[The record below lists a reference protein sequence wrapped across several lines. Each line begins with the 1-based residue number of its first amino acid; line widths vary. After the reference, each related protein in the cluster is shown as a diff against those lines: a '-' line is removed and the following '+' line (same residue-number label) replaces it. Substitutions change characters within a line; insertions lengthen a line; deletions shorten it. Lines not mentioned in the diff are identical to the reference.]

1 MSKND
6 DIFIPEDAEEFVEEE
21 TFTASEKQAELASVI
36 SQSEVKAE
44 EISNVESE
52 EPVEDGNEAENVNEP
67 VAEPISNKKVDEGG
81 SETVI
86 GAGCVINGD
95 ISTEGN
101 VYVNGEIKGKLI
113 CKANAEINGGCVEG
127 DIHAGKLL
135 ISNAKITS
143 DVFCDNLNLL
153 KDAKINGTITAEDM
167 CMVEKN
173 SVCVGDI
180 KAKTIVVNGAIKGDI
195 TADTVTVNGIVQGNI
210 SGKKLHMS
218 DKAKVN
224 GVVSFVSDIDEGVFE

>member
-6 DIFIPEDAEEFVEEE
+6 DIFIPEEAEEFATEE

-44 EISNVESE
+44 EISNAEPVESE
-52 EPVEDGNEAENVNEP
+52 EPVEDVSEP
-67 VAEPISNKKVDEGG
+67 VVESVPEKANTN

-86 GAGCVINGD
+86 GMGCVINGD

-127 DIHAGKLL
+127 DIHAGKLS
-135 ISNAKITS
+135 ISNLI
-143 DVFCDNLNLL
+143 F
-153 KDAKINGTITAEDM
+153 
-167 CMVEKN
+167 
-173 SVCVGDI
+173 
-180 KAKTIVVNGAIKGDI
+180 
-195 TADTVTVNGIVQGNI
+195 
-210 SGKKLHMS
+210 
-218 DKAKVN
+218 
-224 GVVSFVSDIDEGVFE
+224 F

>member
-1 MSKND
+1 MGKND

-52 EPVEDGNEAENVNEP
+52 EPVEDVTEDVNEP
-67 VAEPISNKKVDEGG
+67 VAEPASNKTVDAG

-86 GAGCVINGD
+86 GNGCVINGD

-113 CKANAEINGGCVEG
+113 CKMNAEINGGCVEG

-167 CMVEKN
+167 CMIEKN